1 MSERFSKVFSLAPNL
16 YAKGCPLLIVAGAL
30 QKDTETGKILA
41 QLKMKN
47 IGDKDITSCK
57 ISLRASENNGHDV
70 EGVKGLSYLDL
81 NVKPGD
87 EFGSK
92 TPVFLPEAT
101 SRSFSVT
108 VEEIVFADNSVSST
122 RFSEWKPVPQFKPLN
137 TILKDPEIEKQY
149 GIEVGDNYKFV
160 PERYEGLFLC
170 TCGGVNNDTNPRC
183 CKCGRSFETLA
194 EALNAADLREKTNKR
209 LDAERVAGEEKT
221 KKKEEVKKR
230 TKKIIAITVPA
241 IVVAV
246 AAVLLLTQ
254 VIIPSNKYKSAVD
267 LVHEGRYEEAQDI
280 FNNLDDYKDSG
291 EYEKYCSVMAEL
303 SGDLEG
309 ADLGWIYSE
318 LKDLGEFNNAN
329 KVIDENEYLSVISRI
344 DQKKWKCVKKK
355 DLLYCFWD
363 EDEGE
368 EYSYSAY
375 MDGSRFYLSQTITRE
390 PNTYNEWSS
399 DHDTEFQFTVE
410 NGTVTV
416 VMVHSD
422 YDIRHTVEF
431 INNNQLKVAT
441 SETSSWEDNAYMI
454 FE

>member
-1 MSERFSKVFSLAPNL
+1 MLERFSKVFSLAPNL

-30 QKDTETGKILA
+30 QKDTETGRILA

-57 ISLRASENNGHDV
+57 ISLRASENNGHEV
-70 EGVKGLSYLDL
+70 EGVKGFSYLDL

-101 SRSFSVT
+101 ARSFSVT
-108 VEEIVFADNSVSST
+108 VEEIVFADNSVSSIT
-122 RFSEWKPVPQFKPLN
+122 FSEWKPIPQLKPLN

-209 LDAERVAGEEKT
+209 LDAERVAREERT

-230 TKKIIAITVPA
+230 TKKIIVITIPA
-241 IVVAV
+241 VVV
-246 AAVLLLTQ
+246 VVTAVLLLTQ

-280 FNNLDDYKDSG
+280 FYNLDDYKDSD
-291 EYEKYCSVMAEL
+291 EYEKYCSVKSYLAGE
-303 SGDLEG
+303 LEG
-309 ADLGWIYSE
+309 ENLTYLYSDAKSLDGFTKE
-318 LKDLGEFNNAN
+318 PNLIE
-329 KVIDENEYLSVISRI
+329 ENEYLKQISKIEEKR
-344 DQKKWKCVKKK
+344 WNCVKKK
-355 DLLYCFWD
+355 NLLYGFYS
-363 EDEGE
+363 EDDNRK
-368 EYSYSAY
+368 YSYSAY
-375 MDGSRFYLSQTITRE
+375 VNESKEFVLVQNLTYASD
-390 PNTYNEWSS
+390 PNDSYDNES
-399 DHDTEFQFTVE
+399 EFNFIVE
-410 NGTVTV
+410 NGQLTIDLIHT
-416 VMVHSD
+416 D
-422 YDIRHTVEF
+422 YVIRDTVELSAD
-431 INNNQLKVAT
+431 QLKVET
-441 SETSSWEDNAYMI
+441 SETSSRQDDAYMI
-454 FE
+454 FQ